1 MDAVSRTDYDFIFL
15 DLKMPVMN
23 GVETFREIR
32 KINSRTIVVIVTAY
46 PDSDLLVEAMK
57 LGPLTVILKP
67 FELDDIQKSVESL
80 VLMTS
85 RA

>member
-1 MDAVSRTDYDFIFL
+1 
-15 DLKMPVMN
+15 
-23 GVETFREIR
+23 
-32 KINSRTIVVIVTAY
+32 
-46 PDSDLLVEAMK
+46 MK

-85 RA
+85 RPKNF